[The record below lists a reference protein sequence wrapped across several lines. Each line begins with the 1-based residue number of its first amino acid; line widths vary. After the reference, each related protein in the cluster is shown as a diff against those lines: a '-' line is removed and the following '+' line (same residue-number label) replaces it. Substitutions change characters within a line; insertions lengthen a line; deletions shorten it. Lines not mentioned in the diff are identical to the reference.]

1 MEMETRQ
8 ARRGPK
14 PKLGTRENLIEAGLR
29 SIHADG
35 YSASGIQS
43 IVEQADVP
51 KGSFYTYFA
60 SKEAFGAEIIDAYSE
75 RGLARLRAFL
85 CNAEMTPVARLEA
98 FFDDRIAAFR
108 KSNFVRGCLL
118 GNFSAEAADH
128 SAMIRQQLA
137 KHFKSW
143 SAVFEQCISDGQ
155 KIGEISP
162 EFSATSLADFLLN
175 SWEGALLRMRADK
188 NDAALREFKMIVIGG
203 FIRRIPR

>member
-1 MEMETRQ
+1 MDTRQ

-14 PKLGTRENLIEAGLR
+14 PKPGTRDNLIQAGLKL
-29 SIHADG
+29 IHAEG

-43 IVEQADVP
+43 VVERADVP

-60 SKEAFGAEIIDAYSE
+60 SKEAFGTEVIDAYSD
-75 RGLARLRAFL
+75 RGLAKLRSFL
-85 CNAEMTPVARLEA
+85 GNTDLTPLARLEA
-98 FFDDRIAAFR
+98 YFDDRIAAFR
-108 KSNFVRGCLL
+108 ASNFVRGCLL

-128 SAMIRQQLA
+128 SALIREQLA

-143 SAVFEQCISDGQ
+143 SDVFAQCISDGQ
-155 KIGEISP
+155 KIGEISA

-188 NDAALREFKMIVIGG
+188 SDAALTEFKEIVFGG
-203 FIRRIPR
+203 LIRRSR